1 MRLKSNQTDTENKL
15 MVTKLAEGINL
26 EFAIKIY
33 TLLYI
38 KYITN
43 KDLLYSTWNYVQCLI
58 IIYNGD
64 SKRDTDVQ
72 ISLMDSVG
80 EGEDGEIW
88 ENGIETCIISC
99 TKRVV
104 SPGLMH
110 DTGCSGLVHWD
121 DPE

>member
-64 SKRDTDVQ
+64 SKRDTDV
-72 ISLMDSVG
+72 
-80 EGEDGEIW
+80 
-88 ENGIETCIISC
+88 
-99 TKRVV
+99 
-104 SPGLMH
+104 
-110 DTGCSGLVHWD
+110 
-121 DPE
+121 